1 MTQLHINLSMSYNHA
16 IMTCTFFS
24 VCISRSLGWFLPFR
38 KNSVIMSPPA
48 NDYDHRLYKRW
59 FVTILASSGFMGG
72 GCYLFIILFY
82 YYYLFYHCNIF
93 SDNSA
98 LWKCSK
104 RVRPYRQTDRQGEG
118 FSESWPILNYRGLH
132 LTPLTSGV
140 SGMHDS
146 VSNCEWSG

>member
-72 GCYLFIILFY
+72 GGLLFVCLLFYFIIIGFIIV
-82 YYYLFYHCNIF
+82 IF
-93 SDNSA
+93 FQIILLHENVPKEWG
-98 LWKCSK
+98 L
-104 RVRPYRQTDRQGEG
+104 TDRQGEG

-132 LTPLTSGV
+132 LTPLTSGL

>member
-72 GCYLFIILFY
+72 VAVCLFIILFY
-82 YYYLFYHCNIF
+82 YYWFYHCNIF

-98 LWKCSK
+98 SWKCSK
-104 RVRPYRQTDRQGEG
+104 RVRPYRQTGGGLLWELTNFKLQGAPPD
-118 FSESWPILNYRGLH
+118 S
-132 LTPLTSGV
+132 LTSGL